1 MSRLSFIED
10 YISKEFTNLRKSVNK
25 AKTLETITSK
35 EETLGNLFSE
45 YVSLLKSSKKEFEQK
60 GTWKAHYE
68 TYEITKT
75 KFEGCRQLLSKAIIS
90 SRTPKYKL
98 KTIAKTIIFVNR
110 LAPPKVC
117 PPKIQF
123 KTVARLSIL
132 LKRFSPSTSQIPRPP
147 KIKFKS
153 LAKLIVLLRRYN
165 FPTVFAD
172 AQIIRF
178 KTLAKLIIWLNRFN
192 KMTDF
197 DIKTAPALVQ
207 PYNGDA
213 DGLEAFV
220 DSANLL
226 NELVK
231 ADHKPLAA
239 KFLRTRLTGK
249 ARLGLPETANTIE
262 LIIDNVRDRCQEKI
276 TPDSIIAKMRNVKQK
291 QSVQTLCDELE
302 NLTAKLKSVYLG
314 NKIPDDVA
322 SSMANKA
329 GVDAL
334 INGVTNSDT
343 KLILK
348 AGTFNNI
355 RDAITKVVENSNS
368 PSPPNAEIFT
378 LSSRGR
384 NNFSN
389 NFGRND
395 YQRDFHG
402 NARNFQSNH
411 QRPNYN
417 RGYGQNSRRQY
428 FNRGYNNNHHNR
440 NYDSQNENRSRNY
453 DNRYRNHNNNAD
465 NRRYDNN
472 NRNDNNSSRTSEGQN
487 RSRNVYYA
495 ENEQTSSARPQPE
508 TNAPTGVAQPR
519 A

>member
-25 AKTLETITSK
+25 AKTLETITLK

-75 KFEGCRQLLSKAIIS
+75 KFEGCKQLLSKAIIS

-117 PPKIQF
+117 PPKIKF
-123 KTVARLSIL
+123 KSVARLSIL
-132 LKRFSPSTSQIPRPP
+132 LKRFPTSTSQIPRPT

-172 AQIIRF
+172 NPIIRF
-178 KTLAKLIIWLNRFN
+178 KTLVKLIIWLNRFP

-262 LIIDNVRDRCQEKI
+262 LIISNVRDRCQEKI

-302 NLTAKLKSVYLG
+302 NLTAKLKSVYLS

-368 PSPPNAEIFT
+368 PSLPNAEIFT
-378 LSSRGR
+378 FASRGR
-384 NNFSN
+384 NNFSRN
-389 NFGRND
+389 N

-402 NARNFQSNH
+402 NARNFQNNY

-417 RGYGQNSRRQY
+417 RGYGQNSGRQY
-428 FNRGYNNNHHNR
+428 FNRGYNNDNHSR
-440 NYDSQNENRSRNY
+440 NYDSQNENRSRNC
-453 DNRYRNHNNNAD
+453 DNRYRNRNNNAD

-472 NRNDNNSSRTSEGQN
+472 NRNDNNSSRTNEGQN